1 MKIRILSILSFA
13 VVFNL
18 SAQKDELKAASKAIK
33 AADYAQAKSILDG
46 AKSLV
51 DGQDDAR
58 TKATFYS
65 YLGEASYNLAL
76 EDDSMYDTAIDA
88 YQNVINVEKESGRV
102 RYTAE
107 AEQKLS
113 QITANLING
122 AVDDQQTGSFASA
135 AAKLYKGF
143 QLRPMDT
150 IYLYYAA
157 GSAVNAQDY
166 DKALKYYIEL
176 KEINY
181 DGSET
186 TYTAVNIE
194 SGEVEQF
201 DKNTR
206 DLYIKA
212 GTHKDPAENKTP
224 SRRAEVVKNI
234 ALIYQQQGKN
244 EEALSAYDDAIAN
257 NPTDVNLLLNKANL
271 YYQMGNVDEFKTLMN
286 KASNMAPDNPDLQY
300 NIGVIAM
307 EQGNMEEAREAYSRA
322 LEIDPTYVNAGLN
335 LSTSYINEGN
345 SFIDEMNE
353 LALSSKK
360 ADFDKYDELK
370 AKKDELFKQ
379 GAEILEN
386 MLADVPENEQVLTQ
400 LKNIYGA
407 LGDNE
412 NFMRIRTLLEQ

>member
-33 AADYAQAKSILDG
+33 AAEYAEAKSILES

-51 DGQDDAR
+51 DVQDDAR
-58 TKATFYS
+58 IKSTFYA

-76 EDDSMYDTAIDA
+76 EDDSMYDLAIESYQSVIDIEKQSGKVRNTAD
-88 YQNVINVEKESGRV
+88 
-102 RYTAE
+102 

-113 QITANLING
+113 QITANLINE
-122 AVDDQQTGSFASA
+122 AVDDQQTGNFISA
-135 AAKLYKGF
+135 ATKLYKGYL
-143 QLRPMDT
+143 LRPMDT

-166 DKALKYYIEL
+166 DSALKYYIEL
-176 KEINY
+176 KDINY
-181 DGSET
+181 DGGEIK
-186 TYTAVNIE
+186 YTAVNIE
-194 SGEVEQF
+194 SGEVEEF

-212 GTHKDPAENKTP
+212 GTHKDAAETKTQ
-224 SRRAEVVKNI
+224 SRKAEVVKNI

-244 EEALSAYDDAIAN
+244 DEALLAYDDAIAN

-286 KASNMAPDNPDLQY
+286 KASNMAPNNPDLQY

-307 EQGNMEEAREAYSRA
+307 EQGNLQEARAAYYRA
-322 LEIDPTYVNAGLN
+322 IEIDPTYVNAGLN

-360 ADFDKYDELK
+360 ADYDKYDELK
-370 AKKDELFKQ
+370 AKKDELFKI

-386 MLADVPENEQVLTQ
+386 MLADAPENEQVLTQ

>member
-1 MKIRILSILSFA
+1 MKIRILSILSLA

-33 AADYAQAKSILDG
+33 AAEYAEAVSILEG

-58 TKATFYS
+58 TKSTFYA

-76 EDDSMYDTAIDA
+76 EDDSMYDTAISS
-88 YQNVINVEKESGRV
+88 YQSVIDIEKQSGKV
-102 RYTAE
+102 RNTAD

-122 AVDDQQTGSFASA
+122 AVDDQQAGNFTSAST
-135 AAKLYKGF
+135 KLYKGYL
-143 QLRPMDT
+143 LRPMDT

-166 DKALKYYIEL
+166 DNALKYYIEL
-176 KEINY
+176 KDINY

-186 TYTAVNIE
+186 KYTAVNIE
-194 SGEVEQF
+194 SGEVEEF

-212 GTHKDPAENKTP
+212 GTHKDAAETKTQ

-234 ALIYQQQGKN
+234 ALIYQQQGKKD
-244 EEALSAYDDAIAN
+244 EALLAYDDAIAN
-257 NPTDVNLLLNKANL
+257 NPSDVNLLLNKANL

-307 EQGNMEEAREAYSRA
+307 EQGNMEEARTAYSRA

-345 SFIDEMNE
+345 SLIEEMNE

-360 ADFDKYDELK
+360 ADFDKYDVLK
-370 AKKDELFKQ
+370 AKKDDLFKK

-386 MLADVPENEQVLTQ
+386 MLLDVPENEQVLTQ